1 MILIDTSVWIGHF
14 RKHNEKLADL
24 LLNDQVQVHHF
35 VIGELACGDLKQ
47 REEILDYLHNLP
59 QATQA
64 SPAEIFHFIHMHQL
78 YSKGLGFIDVHLLA
92 ATFLSKTKIWTLD
105 LKLENQAKKLG
116 VNF

>member
-1 MILIDTSVWIGHF
+1 MILVDTSVWIDHF
-14 RKHNEKLADL
+14 RKSNQKLVTL

-35 VIGELACGDLKQ
+35 IIGELACGHLKL

-64 SPAEIFHFIHMHQL
+64 SPAEIFHFIHTHQL
-78 YSKGLGFIDVHLLA
+78 HAQGLGFIDIHLLA
-92 ATFLSKTKIWTLD
+92 AAFLAKAKIWTLD
-105 LKLENQAKKLG
+105 RRLATQAARLH